1 MHHKIHLALA
11 VALGAGMAMT
21 GPVSTAEALSRPYST
36 LDSSARADIKDVRGK
51 TVGSLLV
58 EDTGEGK
65 SKLTVTARSL
75 APGYH
80 GFHIHSVGV
89 CDPTSKDPVTGSP
102 FFNAGSHFTLR
113 PGDHPDH
120 SGDLPELMVGADGT
134 GSAFMVTDRFSVAQL
149 LDKDGSAVITHT
161 LPDNQANIPDHYSH
175 QGGEGPDETT
185 LKTGDSG
192 GRVACGVI
200 TKR

>member
-1 MHHKIHLALA
+1 MHHKIQLALV
-11 VALGAGMAMT
+11 VALGAGMATT
-21 GPVSTAEALSRPYST
+21 GPVSTAEASSRPYST

-51 TVGSLLV
+51 IVGSLLV
-58 EDTGEGK
+58 EDAGAGK

-89 CDPTSKDPVTGSP
+89 CDPASKDPATGGP
-102 FFNAGSHFTLR
+102 FFSAGSHFSLR
-113 PGDHPDH
+113 SGNHPDH
-120 SGDLPELMVGADGT
+120 SGDLPDLLVSADGT
-134 GSAFMVTDRFSVAQL
+134 GSAFMVTDRFSVTQL
-149 LDKDGSAVITHT
+149 LDRDGSSVVAHA
-161 LPDNQANIPDHYSH
+161 LPDNQANVPGHYGH
-175 QGGEGPDETT
+175 PDETT

-200 TKR
+200 AAR